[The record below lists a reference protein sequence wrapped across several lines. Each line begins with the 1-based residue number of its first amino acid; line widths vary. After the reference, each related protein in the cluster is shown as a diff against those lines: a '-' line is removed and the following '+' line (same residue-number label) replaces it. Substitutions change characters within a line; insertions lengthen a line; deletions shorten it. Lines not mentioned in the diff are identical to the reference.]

1 MVYHSF
7 FYFKGIAMYHDQPI
21 DLDQQAELMKKY
33 VVFKRK
39 TRVKKLLVYTGYF
52 RLSRYGKYLLSQSN
66 IIKAKPN
73 QDLLFEAYDFDVKL
87 RKLFFDYVKKAEIQF
102 KSHLAN
108 AVSLKIND
116 AVFYLDMQYYTP
128 SKGENDKNKKQS
140 NREFFNNK
148 FFNSLKSQEKELRQN
163 VNKYPELKEYR
174 NGGSRSR
181 KKIPCWAAFSYFE
194 FGTITNIYAFLRG
207 DLRKSVLTYGY
218 SKSNYGK
225 EVTKQMDTWLDAI
238 RNLRNVC
245 AHHNK
250 LIGKTSSI
258 VLPAFGEDNI
268 LVTDTDLF
276 SRMYAL
282 KKILNENDAKQL
294 KLELDKLIKKSK
306 FDVYLF
312 EILPPDWQDRYDRIN
327 KL

>member
-1 MVYHSF
+1 MNN
-7 FYFKGIAMYHDQPI
+7 DQPI
-21 DLDQQAELMKKY
+21 DLEQQAELMNKY
-33 VVFKRK
+33 IIFKRK
-39 TRVKKLLVYTGYF
+39 TRVKKLLFYTGYF

-73 QDLLFEAYDFDVKL
+73 QDLLFKSYDFDVKI

-108 AVSLKIND
+108 AVSLKTDN
-116 AVFYLDMQYYTP
+116 AAFYLDAKYYTP
-128 SKGENDKNKKQS
+128 SKGDVDKSRKLS
-140 NREFFNNK
+140 NRKFFNNK
-148 FFNSLKSQEKELRQN
+148 FFKTLQAQEKELRQN

-174 NGGSRSR
+174 SGGSKSK

-207 DLRKSVLTYGY
+207 DLRKAVLTYGY
-218 SKSNYGK
+218 SGNNYGK

-258 VLPAFGEDNI
+258 VLPTYGETHI
-268 LVTDTDLF
+268 LVTYTDLF

-282 KKILNENDAKQL
+282 KKVLSKKDAKQL
-294 KLELDKLIKKSK
+294 QIDLDKLVEKAN

-312 EILPPDWQDRYDRIN
+312 EILPTDWKERYERIN
-327 KL
+327 QL